1 VSAASLP
8 PLGRCALC
16 GHSRHLSRHRS
27 VRDGLVRGL
36 CTPCYSGA
44 SLREEAG
51 HPVDW
56 QQAVATSSD
65 EGLSLWLGGDV
76 ST

>member
-1 VSAASLP
+1 MSA
-8 PLGRCALC
+8 
-16 GHSRHLSRHRS
+16 HRS
-27 VRDGLVRGL
+27 VRDGLVRNL

-51 HPVDW
+51 QPVDW

-65 EGLSLWLGGDV
+65 EELARWLEGE
-76 ST
+76 S

>member
-1 VSAASLP
+1 MNASSLP

-16 GHSRHLSRHRS
+16 GHQRHLSPHRS
-27 VRDGLVRGL
+27 VRDGLVRSL

-65 EGLSLWLGGDV
+65 EELARWPEGKP
-76 ST
+76 

>member
-1 VSAASLP
+1 MNASSLP

-16 GHSRHLSRHRS
+16 GHRRHLSRHTS
-27 VRDGLVRGL
+27 TRDGLVRLL

-56 QQAVATSSD
+56 QQAAATGSD
-65 EGLSLWLGGDV
+65 EELTRWLEGEP
-76 ST
+76 